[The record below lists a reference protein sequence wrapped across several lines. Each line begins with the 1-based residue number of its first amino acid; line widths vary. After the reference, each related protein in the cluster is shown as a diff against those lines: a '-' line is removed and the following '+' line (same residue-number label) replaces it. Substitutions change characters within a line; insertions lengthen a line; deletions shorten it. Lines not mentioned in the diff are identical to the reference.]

1 MKNFKRLGLLALIVL
16 ALFSLAACS
25 TGEEDVVEPDSGA
38 VEDLDQDEEVL
49 EEEEE
54 EVVSFP
60 VEVSDGLGN
69 MVSIEEEPEKIVSLN
84 PSSTEMIFALGLG
97 DKVVGV
103 SSNCNYPEEAT
114 TKEIVGDYEGI
125 NLERVVELDPDLV
138 LVYGFIDE
146 EDAAVFE
153 GAGITVIS
161 FLGESIAE
169 VVENIKILGKATGQN
184 QEAEELTD
192 AMLEK
197 KDEIVEKVKDQESV
211 KVFYEIWHDPLMG
224 AGKGSFMDE
233 LITLTGAQNIAEDAD
248 GAYPQYDVEQLIER
262 DTDVY
267 LTSQAMDDITE
278 ESIKARPGYE
288 SLTAIKNDRIHLFKG
303 TEADMVS
310 RPGPRIVDALEL
322 VAKAIYP
329 DAFK

>member
-25 TGEEDVVEPDSGA
+25 TGEEDVVEPDNGA
-38 VEDLDQDEEVL
+38 VEDLDQDEDVL
-49 EEEEE
+49 EE

-60 VEVSDGLGN
+60 VEVNNGLGN
-69 MVSIEEEPEKIVSLN
+69 MVTIEEEPEKIVSLN

-114 TKEIVGDYEGI
+114 TKEIVGDYEGV

-161 FLGESIAE
+161 FLGESISE
-169 VVENIKILGKATGQN
+169 VVENIKILGKATGRN

-248 GAYPQYDVEQLIER
+248 GAYPQYDIEQLIER